1 LRERWLV
8 DDRGMGT
15 RRVVLVMTCVIVAA
29 LAVVLTVLQWE
40 QANKVATSASALAG
54 VAAVGV
60 AVWAAIRGSS
70 ARVQVSNTG
79 KATSGPGGKAV
90 TGMSGSVAGADEVVV
105 DKTGDADASGGGD
118 ASSGVQLS

>member
-1 LRERWLV
+1 V
-8 DDRGMGT
+8 GT
-15 RRVVLVMTCVIVAA
+15 RRVVLVMTCVIVAT
-29 LAVVLTVLQWE
+29 LAVVLTVLRWE

-54 VAAVGV
+54 VAAVGL

-70 ARVQVSNTG
+70 ARVRVSNTG

-90 TGMSGSVAGADEVVV
+90 TGMSGPVAGAEEVVV
-105 DKTGDADASGGGD
+105 DRTGDADASGGGD